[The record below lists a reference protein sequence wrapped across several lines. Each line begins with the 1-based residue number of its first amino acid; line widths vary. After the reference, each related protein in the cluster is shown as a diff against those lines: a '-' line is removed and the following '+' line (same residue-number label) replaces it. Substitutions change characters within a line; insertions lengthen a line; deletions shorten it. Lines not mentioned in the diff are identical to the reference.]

1 MAAWKVTRMRGK
13 LTVIYVNLR
22 TGQMHNVGDQRFDTP
37 VAMITDW
44 IALHGH
50 PGDWIT
56 VDGQP
61 VMVIQ
66 DSAQA

>member
-1 MAAWKVTRMRGK
+1 MAAWKVMRMRGK

-22 TGQMHNVGDQRFDTP
+22 TGQFHNVGDQRQDTP

-44 IALHGH
+44 IAVHGR
-50 PGDWIT
+50 PGDWIS

-66 DSAQA
+66 ETAQA